1 MIDNLESHL
10 FEGFDVEAKGLEKG
24 FIDEVKGVD
33 NDLKVLYNAV
43 NKESVYA
50 YPEAVSLYYNML
62 NVIEPRIKA
71 WQKGSYMETNPKL
84 KAKIESMAKGLA
96 DKKDELMKYA
106 ETFGRKA
113 DIEILKNTK
122 PQSIS
127 EVNKRWQELIKVGKI
142 AGPKN

>member
-1 MIDNLESHL
+1 
-10 FEGFDVEAKGLEKG
+10 
-24 FIDEVKGVD
+24 
-33 NDLKVLYNAV
+33 
-43 NKESVYA
+43 
-50 YPEAVSLYYNML
+50 
-62 NVIEPRIKA
+62 
-71 WQKGSYMETNPKL
+71 METNPKL